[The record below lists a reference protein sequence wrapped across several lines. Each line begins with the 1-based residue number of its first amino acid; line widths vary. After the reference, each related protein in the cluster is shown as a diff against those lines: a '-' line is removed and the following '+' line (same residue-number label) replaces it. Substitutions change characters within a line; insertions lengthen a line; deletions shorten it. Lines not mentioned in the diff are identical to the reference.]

1 MSSMVLVS
9 AVLVSLALG
18 VLAAYGVCLGF
29 FWVMRRGAVVVRA
42 QVTVAP
48 VGIAVEG

>member
-18 VLAAYGVCLGF
+18 VLVAYGVCLGF
-29 FWVMRRGAVVVRA
+29 FWVMRRGAVVVGA
-42 QVTVAP
+42 QVQMAP